1 METRRVWQRRTLAK
15 INKSKGTKRNMKKLV
30 KQITRILDAGAEQVT
45 LSRAQVLGLLEHAEK
60 RAQKSRDK
68 ETQRLRLS
76 MHRAE
81 EELRA
86 MSAAVLRLSAKL
98 KGARK

>member
-1 METRRVWQRRTLAK
+1 MNR
-15 INKSKGTKRNMKKLV
+15 LV

-45 LSRAQVLGLLEHAEK
+45 LSRAQVLGLLEHAEATSK
-60 RAQKSRDK
+60 KSRDK
-68 ETQRLRLS
+68 ETQRLRLA